1 MDLPD
6 EIDKHLSD
14 LKASKET
21 VISDLNGN
29 SAKVLDQEPIC
40 VCEEEAP
47 NRKTAPPDLHDVSED
62 RSQLS
67 KSAVKKYLDFEK
79 PDNEVCSSTI

>member
-29 SAKVLDQEPIC
+29 SAKVLDQELVHVQI
-40 VCEEEAP
+40 
-47 NRKTAPPDLHDVSED
+47 
-62 RSQLS
+62 
-67 KSAVKKYLDFEK
+67 KKLRRL
-79 PDNEVCSSTI
+79 NSMM